1 MTKANRQF
9 TDRTEPQAAFRDAYL
24 KMAAAQDPSKTSSH
38 IITYYGMGGIGKSRL
53 LEQLHKNLSTDSSLI
68 AKNNKKPLVVQ
79 FNFEGAPS
87 DGFLILERL
96 YKILH
101 NDLKWSFPRFEW
113 GLYLYKRKIGMDAEE
128 PKVKSF
134 LDEHNLNTP
143 LNFIG
148 KIPFFSMAVDV
159 VKSVDEAQAFLRNW
173 MRKLYKP
180 QDDIRTKFN
189 GLTAEE
195 MQREL
200 PGLFAENLNAYT
212 AEFSTPLVFLLDTYE
227 CIVEN
232 NKQGFTRKRDWWLHG
247 KGSLISQTKNTLW
260 VIAGRHKLQWNEEN
274 CTMEQHLLGSL
285 SEEDAASFLTGA
297 GIPEALI
304 PGLYELTGG
313 TPIFLDVCVDLYV
326 QLVQSGA
333 EPELSQF
340 GLGDSDRL
348 IECYLKYMDPHI
360 KEMVYM
366 LSFIPLW
373 DKRLVESAAR
383 QVLGDFHVAEFN
395 QVKRLSITCA
405 VEQPHSTEEDSDE
418 DDPELE
424 EQACYFIH
432 RAVAEH
438 LRNNPENESRAATAK
453 FLINHFRLVL
463 DTASPYSE
471 EYSHALQNLLYGGML
486 LYKKRT
492 KLADFYLSTMQEPQ
506 NRLCRCHREEVAENL
521 FAPFWERAEEDPSD
535 FLYATALYAKAKN
548 EYHCYDDIPRPYI
561 RYKVFD
567 IMAWTMVSLHLL
579 QKEDKIDHILL
590 PQALEAMAV
599 YFTALINVDEWNFSV
614 AVALHRYA
622 IHLYETEH
630 PQAQLALL
638 LCRRNLALTYQEA
651 KDYDT
656 ALALFRE
663 NLELAEE
670 ALEPGNRHR
679 LQAMQDLAD
688 LYSRCGDTQEA
699 LEPSKQVLEG
709 RTKHLPENDPG
720 ILLSMQNLADLHR
733 RMDNYPEEAKVR
745 EKVLRFCRKH
755 IPADHP
761 DMDLAISSLADTY
774 KRLKKYSMEL
784 PLRKERLEREH
795 AKYGDGSGFRMSTI
809 EAVDALATVYHN
821 LQQWDQRNDLCLKW
835 CEALPE
841 EAGPLLFL
849 VECDFKDYLLCKQ
862 LCQVVLKANPAD
874 SRFVKIILAKCHFL
888 CGEFQD
894 ALDLLAEVLEAYP
907 EDTRAL
913 DIKADILQAMGQTEE
928 AQRLRNTVQD
938 LIELEAWRII
948 DQEAKQIIRYP
959 GARAI
964 YEVKKC
970 PAPADFTGLSP
981 QEVLVQIYLEMP
993 LESITQ
999 LPDAVENELEEQ
1011 AFSYVQQLP
1020 MPDDLNVRYIAPDGS
1035 ELTEEQF
1042 QATLESITQLPDA
1055 VANELEEQARS
1066 YTQQLPMPDDLN
1078 RRYIVLTEEQTTA
1091 ILKAATEETAEEQIK
1106 AILEEALQ
1114 ASDPQ

>member
-1 MTKANRQF
+1 MTNANRQF

-521 FAPFWERAEEDPSD
+521 FEPFGERAEEEPSD
-535 FLYATALYAKAKN
+535 FLYATALYASAWHT
-548 EYHCYDDIPRPYI
+548 YQCYDNISISLFSNTLYDII
-561 RYKVFD
+561 ACA
-567 IMAWTMVSLHLL
+567 MESLHLL
-579 QKEDKIDHILL
+579 QKEGKADHILL
-590 PQALEAMAV
+590 PHALEAMAI
-599 YFTALINVDEWNFSV
+599 YFTALIDADAWNSSL

-630 PQAQLALL
+630 PQEPLALL
-638 LCRRNLALTYQEA
+638 LCRRNLALTYQAA

-670 ALEPGNRHR
+670 SLEPGNRHR

-688 LYSRCGDTQEA
+688 VYAAGFSPYKDMEDA
-699 LEPSKQVLEG
+699 LARSKQVLEG
-709 RTKHLPENDPG
+709 RTKHLPENDPDT
-720 ILLSMQNLADLHR
+720 LRSMRNLADLYS
-733 RMDNYPEEAKVR
+733 RMDNFPEEAKVR
-745 EKVLRFCRKH
+745 EQVLRFCRKH
-755 IPADHP
+755 LPADHP
-761 DMDLAISSLADTY
+761 DMDDAIRSLAYTY
-774 KRLKKYSMEL
+774 QKLQAYSKEL
-784 PLRKERLEREH
+784 PLREELLERER
-795 AKYGDGSGFRMSTI
+795 AKYGDGSVSHMS
-809 EAVDALATVYHN
+809 AVKDLASVYHN
-821 LQQWDQRNDLCLKW
+821 LQQWDQRNDLFLKW
-835 CEALPE
+835 CETRPE
-841 EAGPLLFL
+841 DAGNFAFY
-849 VECDFKDYLLCKQ
+849 VEGFFEDDKLCKQ
-862 LCQVVLKANPAD
+862 LCQIFLKTKPAD
-874 SRFVKIILAKCHFL
+874 TSFVKIILANCHFR
-888 CGEFQD
+888 CGEFRE
-894 ALDLLAEVLEAYP
+894 ALDILAEVLEAEP
-907 EDTRAL
+907 EDSGRRLKAMSL
-913 DIKADILQAMGQTEE
+913 QADILLATKQTEA
-928 AQRLRNTVQD
+928 AQQLRKAYDELLEVQAFNM
-938 LIELEAWRII
+938 LG
-948 DQEAKQIIRYP
+948 QEAKQVTTYQ

-970 PAPADFTGLSP
+970 PAAADFAGLSL
-981 QEVLVQIYLEMP
+981 QEVLVRVYLEMP
-993 LESITQ
+993 LESIAK
-999 LPDAVENELEEQ
+999 LSASVMSELEEL
-1011 AFSYVQQLP
+1011 ARPYAQQLP
-1020 MPDDLNVRYIAPDGS
+1020 YRTIG
-1035 ELTEEQF
+1035 
-1042 QATLESITQLPDA
+1042 
-1055 VANELEEQARS
+1055 
-1066 YTQQLPMPDDLN
+1066 
-1078 RRYIVLTEEQTTA
+1078 
-1091 ILKAATEETAEEQIK
+1091 K
-1106 AILEEALQ
+1106 
-1114 ASDPQ
+1114 